1 MAKKHTKSKP
11 ESKANLNQQSTIRT
25 AHVCISLYTTEVHST
40 AQNGSENLPLIL
52 QTIIIDQ
59 MLCTERGGGVS

>member
-1 MAKKHTKSKP
+1 
-11 ESKANLNQQSTIRT
+11 
-25 AHVCISLYTTEVHST
+25 VCISLCTTEVHST

-59 MLCTERGGGVS
+59 TLCTERGGGVS